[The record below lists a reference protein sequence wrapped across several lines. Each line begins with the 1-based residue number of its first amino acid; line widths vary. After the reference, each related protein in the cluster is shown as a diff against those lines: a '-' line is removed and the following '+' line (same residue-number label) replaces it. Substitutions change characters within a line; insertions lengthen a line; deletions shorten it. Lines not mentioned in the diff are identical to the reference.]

1 MNMPIDD
8 KVFRLTISRDSGS
21 AGARGSAGAP
31 SGADAPGHGGASG
44 AGGPLAKVL
53 TWVVGGVALVGA
65 LVFSAALFVVLL
77 VVGAAVG
84 GWLWWQTRALRRQL
98 RAQMEQMRQQAGP
111 GPTPQGAGPVAR
123 PGAGEGARAGAGAFR
138 RSAPVDGE
146 IIDGDFIRE
155 APATKTDASPTAQQ
169 DAPPSPRASAHE
181 RRDER

>member
-1 MNMPIDD
+1 MPIDD

-98 RAQMEQMRQQAGP
+98 RAQM
-111 GPTPQGAGPVAR
+111 
-123 PGAGEGARAGAGAFR
+123 
-138 RSAPVDGE
+138 
-146 IIDGDFIRE
+146 
-155 APATKTDASPTAQQ
+155 
-169 DAPPSPRASAHE
+169 
-181 RRDER
+181 

>member
-8 KVFRLTISRDSGS
+8 KVFRLTASG
-21 AGARGSAGAP
+21 GAP
-31 SGADAPGHGGASG
+31 GSGDAPGSGGAPGRGGPTG

-98 RAQMEQMRQQAGP
+98 RAQMEQMQQQAEQQRTGRP
-111 GPTPQGAGPVAR
+111 GAGPVP
-123 PGAGEGARAGAGAFR
+123 PGAGMSR
-138 RSAPVDGE
+138 RSAPGDGE

-155 APATKTDASPTAQQ
+155 APAAPPGAASTDAPTSR
-169 DAPPSPRASAHE
+169 PSAHDSLND
-181 RRDER
+181 R